1 MKEEGENG
9 RKTGDRGQGKKELTV
24 SEKELERD

>member
-9 RKTGDRGQGKKELTV
+9 RKTGRRGPGKELTV